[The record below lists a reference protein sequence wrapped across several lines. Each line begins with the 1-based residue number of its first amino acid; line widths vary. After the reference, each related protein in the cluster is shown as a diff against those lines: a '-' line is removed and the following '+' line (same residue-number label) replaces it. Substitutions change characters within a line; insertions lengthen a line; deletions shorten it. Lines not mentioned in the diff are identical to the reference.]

1 MAGTI
6 KGNNNNSSNNN
17 NNNSNKAICHIILGQ
32 FRLSRAHKHNPV
44 TRIYHLFWS
53 RSLQQGDTHM
63 HGTFCHCMYYT
74 YITKVHGF

>member
-44 TRIYHLFWS
+44 THIYNLFWS
-53 RSLQQGDTHM
+53 RSLQQADTHT
-63 HGTFCHCMYYT
+63 HGTFFLSLHVL
-74 YITKVHGF
+74 YIHY